1 MTKSMLFMFMH
12 SKIPAKHS
20 LSKQKKKPE
29 SPYKSRLSGNGGIS
43 RARTYDLHD
52 VKVKDSA

>member
-1 MTKSMLFMFMH
+1 MTKSILFMFMH
-12 SKIPAKHS
+12 SKIPAKHPH
-20 LSKQKKKPE
+20 SKQKKKPE

-52 VKVKDSA
+52 VNVAL

>member
-1 MTKSMLFMFMH
+1 MTQSMLFMFMH

-20 LSKQKKKPE
+20 HSKQKKKPE

-52 VKVKDSA
+52 VNVAL

>member
-12 SKIPAKHS
+12 SKIPAKYPR
-20 LSKQKKKPE
+20 SKQKKKPGNL
-29 SPYKSRLSGNGGIS
+29 YKSRLSGNGGIS

-52 VKVKDSA
+52 VNVAL